1 MTVEEK
7 YPLLIGHS
15 LAGRTR
21 LHNIQEVANFICT
34 HGQYGDLVITE
45 RDGTPFL
52 NTFGIYI
59 DKISDM
65 EYREKLLKVLIPMQM
80 EIDGTNDIDKTNETE
95 EQNMNNFEAERCFAQ
110 RMKDNYPPG
119 TRIILLQMDDDPRP
133 IEPNTRGTV
142 VVVDDMGTLH
152 CHFDNGRQLGIVPGE
167 DSFRRLTDQELAEEK
182 DSQKRQLTEMSE
194 DELYERD
201 ILRFDSFDDFF
212 DFIYDENTDKADII
226 NDMSQQMKRQ
236 IISENYGERFIEA
249 DGAYYYNSECFTQMA
264 LPQSDKEDNAPV
276 FGM

>member
-95 EQNMNNFEAERCFAQ
+95 EQNMNKFEAERRFAQ

-119 TRIILLQMDDDPRP
+119 TRIMLLSMDDPYAP
-133 IEPNTRGTV
+133 VPKGTKGTV
-142 VVVDDMGTLH
+142 VHVDDAAQIHMKW
-152 CHFDNGRQLGIVPGE
+152 DNGRTLAIVPGE
-167 DSFRRLTDQELAEEK
+167 DSFRKLTAGELEEEQEM
-182 DSQKRQLTEMSE
+182 TESE
-194 DELYERD
+194 D
-201 ILRFDSFDDFF
+201 
-212 DFIYDENTDKADII
+212 
-226 NDMSQQMKRQ
+226 
-236 IISENYGERFIEA
+236 
-249 DGAYYYNSECFTQMA
+249 
-264 LPQSDKEDNAPV
+264 
-276 FGM
+276 FGMKMQ